1 MISKVRYMICKNP
14 LLLYYQNSFGRK
26 LSMITYTFFI
36 HVFSTNFEKKYCCN
50 YFNIVNRKLPK
61 KIFSKLNK
69 NIAAKNIYVMNP
81 SFLKDS
87 IFSRFKIL

>member
-1 MISKVRYMICKNP
+1 MYFQQILK
-14 LLLYYQNSFGRK
+14 
-26 LSMITYTFFI
+26 
-36 HVFSTNFEKKYCCN
+36 KKYCCN
-50 YFNIVNRKLPK
+50 YFNIVNRKLSK
-61 KIFSKLNK
+61 KIFSKLKK